1 MRAVVCENATLTV
14 EERPEPV
21 PGRGQVR
28 VEVIRCGICGSDLH
42 ARHGFDAWA
51 DMAEELGYDRFGRTT
66 QPVVMGHEF
75 CGRVAEYGP
84 KTKHSVPE
92 GTPVVALPMLRG
104 KTGGVDLTGL
114 SLDAPGGYA
123 DELLVEQSLM
133 LAVPNGLDPEV
144 ATLTEP
150 MAVAYHAVK
159 RGEVGKGQVAV
170 VVGCGPVGLGVI
182 LMLKAL
188 GVKTVVASDL
198 SESRRAL
205 ATRCG
210 ADVVLDPAV
219 ESPYTARAKDHLVT
233 VPAALELAV
242 GALEQMS
249 KLPVHWSHVWRAAD
263 KVGLTNPK
271 HPVIFECVGAPG
283 IIQDILAGAPMFSR
297 IVVVGVC
304 VGEDRLTP
312 AIAINKELDLR
323 FVFGYTPLEFRDTLH
338 LLADGKVDPRPLITG
353 TVGLDGVED
362 AFDALSSEPTHAKVL
377 VDPKATAATLA

>member
-1 MRAVVCENATLTV
+1 MRAVVCENAELTV

-21 PGRGQVR
+21 PAKGQVR

-84 KTKHSVPE
+84 KTKQSIPE

-198 SESRRAL
+198 SASRRA
-205 ATRCG
+205 
-210 ADVVLDPAV
+210 P
-219 ESPYTARAKDHLVT
+219 
-233 VPAALELAV
+233 
-242 GALEQMS
+242 
-249 KLPVHWSHVWRAAD
+249 
-263 KVGLTNPK
+263 
-271 HPVIFECVGAPG
+271 
-283 IIQDILAGAPMFSR
+283 
-297 IVVVGVC
+297 
-304 VGEDRLTP
+304 
-312 AIAINKELDLR
+312 
-323 FVFGYTPLEFRDTLH
+323 
-338 LLADGKVDPRPLITG
+338 
-353 TVGLDGVED
+353 
-362 AFDALSSEPTHAKVL
+362 
-377 VDPKATAATLA
+377 